1 MNKIRKSFWTTD
13 MQSKYAIKIKRR
25 EKKALAERNGQ
36 FTAENLDRIWTG
48 LSNNEKK
55 LIEYLIL
62 SEKPTLVA
70 LFDDGL
76 FTSLM
81 SKGILKIPQ
90 GVSTVFIQS
99 HQTTYTIPQAVWTS
113 LQKKQDLFPTYEKS
127 NKKQRIKKLSKKFES
142 QIEALLSRT
151 SSMDNLK

>member
-1 MNKIRKSFWTTD
+1 
-13 MQSKYAIKIKRR
+13 
-25 EKKALAERNGQ
+25 
-36 FTAENLDRIWTG
+36 
-48 LSNNEKK
+48 
-55 LIEYLIL
+55 
-62 SEKPTLVA
+62 
-70 LFDDGL
+70 
-76 FTSLM
+76 M

-113 LQKKQDLFPTYEKS
+113 LQKRQDLFPTYEKS
-127 NKKQRIKKLSKKFES
+127 NKKQRIKKLSKQFES

>member
-1 MNKIRKSFWTTD
+1 M
-13 MQSKYAIKIKRR
+13 
-25 EKKALAERNGQ
+25 
-36 FTAENLDRIWTG
+36 
-48 LSNNEKK
+48 
-55 LIEYLIL
+55 

-76 FTSLM
+76 FTGLM

-99 HQTTYTIPQAVWTS
+99 HQTTYTIPEAVWNS

-127 NKKQRIKKLSKKFES
+127 NKKQRIKKLSK
-142 QIEALLSRT
+142 Q
-151 SSMDNLK
+151 